1 MPSLCART
9 SRLFSPFFVDL
20 SSQFHTE
27 SNEPSIFGQFGHSV
41 QLQQT
46 AVYWIG
52 RTSHVARINPGPP
65 HTARPVDPDL
75 CSRALKH
82 SKRLSALAN
91 TKVALAFKMKV
102 PSPLKRKKKREEG
115 SGKSCT
121 CREKERGHGYISSYT
136 ADSCH
141 EKGNKYMVLSCFSS
155 IQRRRSAESRCSI
168 NPYKGTTKTPT

>member
-52 RTSHVARINPGPP
+52 GTSGF
-65 HTARPVDPDL
+65 
-75 CSRALKH
+75 ALLRVRELPRCCACMLALRRCVLALQ
-82 SKRLSALAN
+82 RLSHSARERAAALFLSPAHA
-91 TKVALAFKMKV
+91 TYRAVFGGLACDAVCWRWRCGPHARVLARGSFVCAWLMTGRDVSIVALV
-102 PSPLKRKKKREEG
+102 SLR
-115 SGKSCT
+115 
-121 CREKERGHGYISSYT
+121 RGIF
-136 ADSCH
+136 
-141 EKGNKYMVLSCFSS
+141 N
-155 IQRRRSAESRCSI
+155 
-168 NPYKGTTKTPT
+168 KTP